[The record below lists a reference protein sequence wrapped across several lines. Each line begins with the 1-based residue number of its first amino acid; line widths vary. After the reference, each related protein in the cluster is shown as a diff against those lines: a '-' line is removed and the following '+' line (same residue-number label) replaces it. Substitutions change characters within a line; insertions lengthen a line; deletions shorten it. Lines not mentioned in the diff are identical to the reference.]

1 MTCEYHAEDQ
11 KNLENFRAVTESGG
25 NALNF
30 DHISQLSWESDQK
43 GGIVNRETTHLKWSH
58 LG

>member
-30 DHISQLSWESDQK
+30 DHISQLS
-43 GGIVNRETTHLKWSH
+43 
-58 LG
+58 